1 MQFQLILNH
10 STNIKILQHL
20 QCYLAKDEGSHLII
34 VDGLLSSLMGGLLVE
49 WSSSI
54 GLYAYGFSR

>member
-20 QCYLAKDEGSHLII
+20 QCYEDSHLVN
-34 VDGLLSSLMGGLLVE
+34 VDGLLSSLMGGGAAGKMVIFH
-49 WSSSI
+49 WFVS
-54 GLYAYGFSR
+54 

>member
-1 MQFQLILNH
+1 MHLVNQKLMQFQLILNH

-20 QCYLAKDEGSHLII
+20 QCYEDSHLVN
-34 VDGLLSSLMGGLLVE
+34 VDGLLSSLMGGLLVK

-54 GLYAYGFSR
+54 GL